1 MKPLTENEIRASFV
15 NASRREAKQAS
26 LPTDLEGIGERWDRL
41 DYLGWVDRSNPQR
54 AYAVVPVDDEP
65 VGFLLR
71 ASERTRRS
79 STMCAWCEDVF
90 ATTDVTLFVA
100 RRAGAA
106 GRDGNSLGTLVHAD
120 FSCSGHV
127 RRLPNGME
135 GGLDP
140 LALVQRRV
148 EELRTRSSAFARRVR
163 DGS

>member
-15 NASRREAKQAS
+15 NTSRREAKQAN
-26 LPTDLEGIGERWDRL
+26 LPDLDRIGDRWETL
-41 DYLGWVDRSNPQR
+41 DFLGWVDRSNAQR

-65 VGFLLR
+65 VGLLLR
-71 ASERTRRS
+71 TSERTRKA

-90 ATTDVTLFVA
+90 ATTEVSLFVA
-100 RRAGAA
+100 KRAGAA
-106 GRDGNSLGTLVHAD
+106 GREGNSLGTLVHAD
-120 FSCSGHV
+120 FSCSAHV

-140 LALVQRRV
+140 LALVERRV
-148 EELRTRSSAFARRVR
+148 EELRARSSAFARRVR

>member
-1 MKPLTENEIRASFV
+1 VKPLTDNEIRASFV
-15 NASRREAKQAS
+15 NASRREAKQAN
-26 LPTDLEGIGERWDRL
+26 LPADLDLGLRWETL

-65 VGFLLR
+65 VGLLLR
-71 ASERTRRS
+71 ASERTRKA

-90 ATTDVTLFVA
+90 ATSDVTLFVA

-106 GRDGNSLGTLVHAD
+106 GREGNSLGTLVHAD
-120 FSCSGHV
+120 FSCSTHV

-140 LALVQRRV
+140 LALVERRI
-148 EELRTRSSAFARRVR
+148 EELRARSSAFARRLR

>member
-1 MKPLTENEIRASFV
+1 MKPLTDNEIRASFV
-15 NASRREAKQAS
+15 NASRREAKQAN
-26 LPTDLEGIGERWDRL
+26 LPADLDLGLRWETL
-41 DYLGWVDRSNPQR
+41 DYLGWVDLSNPQR

-65 VGFLLR
+65 VGLLLR
-71 ASERTRRS
+71 ASERTRKA

-90 ATTDVTLFVA
+90 ATSDVTLFVA

-106 GRDGNSLGTLVHAD
+106 GREGNSLGTLVHAD
-120 FSCSGHV
+120 FSCSTHV

-140 LALVQRRV
+140 LALVERRI
-148 EELRTRSSAFARRVR
+148 EELRARSSAFARRLR

>member
-26 LPTDLEGIGERWDRL
+26 LPGDLDRLGERWDRL
-41 DYLGWVDRSNPQR
+41 DYLRWVDRSNPQR

-65 VGFLLR
+65 VGLLLR
-71 ASERTRRS
+71 ASERTRTS

-90 ATTDVTLFVA
+90 ATTDVRLFA
-100 RRAGAA
+100 AKRAGAA
-106 GRDGNSLGTLVHAD
+106 GRGGNSLGTLVHAD
-120 FSCSGHV
+120 FSCSAHV
-127 RRLPNGME
+127 RRLPNALE

-140 LALVQRRV
+140 LALVQRRG
-148 EELRTRSSAFARRVR
+148 EELRPRSSPSPRRVR

>member
-15 NASRREAKQAS
+15 NTTRREAKQAT
-26 LPTDLEGIGERWDRL
+26 LPADLDLGPRWESL

-65 VGFLLR
+65 VGLLLR
-71 ASERTRRS
+71 ASERTRKAR
-79 STMCAWCEDVF
+79 TMCAWCEDAF
-90 ATTDVTLFVA
+90 ATSDVTLFVA

-106 GRDGNSLGTLVHAD
+106 GREGNSLGTLVHAD
-120 FSCSGHV
+120 FSCSAHV
-127 RRLPNGME
+127 RRLPNSME

-140 LALVQRRV
+140 QVLVARRV
-148 EELRTRSSAFARRVR
+148 EELRSRSSAFARRVR

>member
-1 MKPLTENEIRASFV
+1 MKPLTDNEIRASFV

-26 LPTDLEGIGERWDRL
+26 LPADLDLGARWESL

-65 VGFLLR
+65 VGVLLR
-71 ASERTRRS
+71 TAERTRKAS
-79 STMCAWCEDVF
+79 AMCAWCEDVF
-90 ATTDVTLFVA
+90 ATSEVALFVA

-106 GRDGNSLGTLVHAD
+106 GREGNSLGTLVHAD
-120 FSCSGHV
+120 FSCSVHV

-140 LALVQRRV
+140 LALVARRV
-148 EELRTRSSAFARRVR
+148 EELRARSSAFARRLR

>member
-1 MKPLTENEIRASFV
+1 MKPLTENEIRSSFV

-26 LPTDLEGIGERWDRL
+26 LPTDLERLGERWDRL

-71 ASERTRRS
+71 ASERTRRA

-100 RRAGAA
+100 KRAGAA
-106 GRDGNSLGTLVHAD
+106 GREGNSLGTLVHAD
-120 FSCSGHV
+120 FSCSAHV

-140 LALVQRRV
+140 HVLVQRRV